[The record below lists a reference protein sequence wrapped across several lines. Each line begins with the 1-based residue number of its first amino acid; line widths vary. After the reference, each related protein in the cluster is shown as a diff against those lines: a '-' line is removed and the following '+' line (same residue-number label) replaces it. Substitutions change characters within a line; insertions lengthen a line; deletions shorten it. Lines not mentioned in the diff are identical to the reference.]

1 MQGSHVSVTL
11 TVCHDGQF
19 WVGASTKAQQAL
31 SCQLEVTKEDRKAS
45 ARERREEDRR
55 GWLGRRTQKRK
66 RRYRGHRTTPKA
78 PKRAPHPWG
87 AERGPMPHALWLQRF
102 L

>member
-31 SCQLEVTKEDRKAS
+31 SCQLEATKEDRKAS
-45 ARERREEDRR
+45 ARGTR
-55 GWLGRRTQKRK
+55 GGQAGVAWAAD
-66 RRYRGHRTTPKA
+66 PKA
-78 PKRAPHPWG
+78 QAKASRTPSDPEGSQASAPSMRRSTP
-87 AERGPMPHALWLQRF
+87 PMGR
-102 L
+102 